1 VVIEKGKDWGNPGVL
16 PPSAPTVA
24 TNRALRA
31 LVRSG
36 ERTVG
41 VTGGDL
47 CRTLGGSGSLSMT
60 FPVDLC
66 HLRAEGVDE
75 IFVAHCV
82 ARRNWWFD
90 PIVAIMNAQF
100 IGSWDVAPRGHPND
114 GFADVLEVTMGIAD
128 RLKAR
133 KRLSTGTHV
142 PHPDIAQRRIV
153 TTTFTFAKPQSV
165 WLDGERIEELAEF
178 SVSVEPDALN
188 VVL

>member
-16 PPSAPTVA
+16 PASAPTAA
-24 TNRALRA
+24 TNQELRS
-31 LVRSG
+31 LLQSG

-66 HLRAEGVDE
+66 RLRADGFDE
-75 IFVAHCV
+75 VFVAHCV
-82 ARRNWWFD
+82 ARRSWWFG
-90 PIVAIMNAQF
+90 PILAIMNAQF

-114 GFADVLEVTMGIAD
+114 GYADVLEVTMGVAD
-128 RLKAR
+128 RFKAR

-142 PHPDIAQRRIV
+142 PHPDIAQRRI
-153 TTTFTFAKPQSV
+153 TAATFTFAKPSPI
-165 WLDGERIEELAEF
+165 WLDGDRIGPLAEF
-178 SVSVEPDALN
+178 SILVEPDALT